1 VIIFVAVGFLMIAG
15 MFGNHSSGFHNW
27 TLSDPKAGTH
37 APFVGGFTAMLT
49 VFLVAGF
56 SFQGTEGV
64 GLAAAETENP
74 AKNVPKAI
82 RTVFWRILLFYI
94 GAIFVAGTLIPYT
107 DPNLL
112 NADESH
118 IAYSPFTMVLQ
129 QLPTV
134 GYYAA
139 NLMNAV
145 ILSSVLSC
153 GNSSMYVASRML
165 HAMAHAGK
173 APRVFGKCNGRGVP
187 TLALVATG
195 VVSVLGFFSH
205 EIGDQKIYQVFY

>member
-1 VIIFVAVGFLMIAG
+1 MVLER
-15 MFGNHSSGFHNW
+15 SHNRHPRA
-27 TLSDPKAGTH
+27 LRRRIY
-37 APFVGGFTAMLT
+37 FQLT

-64 GLAAAETENP
+64 GLAAAETTEP
-74 AKNVPKAI
+74 EKNVPKAI

-94 GAIFVAGTLIPYT
+94 GSIFVVGTLIAVHRSQSAAMPMRAT
-107 DPNLL
+107 SP
-112 NADESH
+112 SH
-118 IAYSPFTMVLQ
+118 PSPWCSSSCRRF
-129 QLPTV
+129 

-165 HAMAHAGK
+165 HAMAHSRK
-173 APRVFGKCNGRGVP
+173 APRAIRLPQSARGARGRAAGDRLGERPGVFLHRGRRP
-187 TLALVATG
+187 EDLPDCSTTPRA
-195 VVSVLGFFSH
+195 
-205 EIGDQKIYQVFY
+205 